1 MDGAR
6 RSDPADRIHMIME
19 LGPTFWRARL
29 TRVPRLGAAAAG
41 LALAGC
47 GLLDSP
53 ATTLLPRSD
62 FGWTSHRIF
71 LQILR
76 WDTAIFLVVQA
87 LLLVAI
93 FRFRERD
100 PQAIPKQVRG
110 SAVLEIIWTLLPAVI
125 LTFIAFPT
133 VAAIFRTQT
142 APPKDTL
149 RVKVIGHQW
158 WWEFHY
164 PDLGVTTA
172 SDLHLP
178 AGRPVS
184 LEIASTDVIHS
195 FWVPPLGGKRDA
207 IPGSVTRIVLT
218 ADTPGVYYG
227 QCAEFCGASHA
238 NMRHLAVVDAPD
250 AFAAWAAQQKE
261 PAPTPPDGSAA
272 ATGLQVFRAGTCV
285 GCHAVRGV
293 SAGGIGPD
301 LTHFGSRKTL
311 AGGMLPN
318 TPEHLARW
326 VRHAPAV
333 KPGSLMPEQKL
344 SDPEVAALVA
354 YLQSLR

>member
-1 MDGAR
+1 
-6 RSDPADRIHMIME
+6 ME
-19 LGPTFWRARL
+19 SGPSFRRARL
-29 TRVPRLGAAAAG
+29 TRVLGLWVMAVG
-41 LALAGC
+41 FTLAGC
-47 GLLDSP
+47 GLLESP
-53 ATTLLPRSD
+53 ATTLTPRSD

-76 WDTAIFLVVQA
+76 WDTAIFVVVQV
-87 LLLVAI
+87 LLLVAV
-93 FRFRERD
+93 FKFRERD
-100 PQAIPKQVRG
+100 PKAIPKQVRG
-110 SAVLEIIWTLLPAVI
+110 SAFLEIAWTIIPAVI

-133 VAAIFRTQT
+133 VAAIFRTQAT
-142 APPKDTL
+142 PPKDAL

-158 WWEFHY
+158 WWEFQY

-184 LEIASTDVIHS
+184 LEIVSTDVIHS
-195 FWVPPLGGKRDA
+195 FWVPQLGGKRDA
-207 IPGSVTRIVLT
+207 IPGSVTRITLT
-218 ADTPGVYYG
+218 ADTPGEYYG

-238 NMRHLAVVDAPD
+238 NMRHLAVVHAPE
-250 AFAAWAAQQKE
+250 AFTAWVAREKEAAL
-261 PAPTPPDGSAA
+261 TPPDGSPAA
-272 ATGLQVFRAGTCV
+272 AGLQVYRVSLCV

-293 SAGGIGPD
+293 SGGGIGPD
-301 LTHFGSRKTL
+301 LTHFGSRKTI
-311 AGGMLPN
+311 AGGILPN
-318 TPEHLARW
+318 TPENLARW
-326 VRHAPAV
+326 IRHAPAI

>member
-1 MDGAR
+1 
-6 RSDPADRIHMIME
+6 ME
-19 LGPTFWRARL
+19 SGPTLRRARP
-29 TRVPRLGAAAAG
+29 TRVLGLWALAVG
-41 LALAGC
+41 LSLAGC

-53 ATTLLPRSD
+53 ATTLQPRSD

-87 LLLVAI
+87 LLLVAVV
-93 FRFRERD
+93 RFRERD
-100 PQAIPKQVRG
+100 PKAVPRQVRG
-110 SAVLEIIWTLLPAVI
+110 SAVLELAWTLIPAVI

-142 APPKDTL
+142 VPPKDAL

-158 WWEFHY
+158 WWEFQY
-164 PDLGVTTA
+164 PDLGIVTA

-184 LEIASTDVIHS
+184 LEIASVDVIHS

-207 IPGSVTRIVLT
+207 TPGSVTRIVLT
-218 ADTPGVYYG
+218 ADAPGEYHG

-238 NMRHLAVVDAPD
+238 NMRHRAVVETPE
-250 AFAAWAAQQKE
+250 AFTAWVAKQKE
-261 PAPTPPDGSAA
+261 PAVTPPDGSPAA
-272 ATGLQVFRAGTCV
+272 EGARIFLMGTCV
-285 GCHAVRGV
+285 GCHTVRGV

-301 LTHFGSRKTL
+301 LTHFGSRRTI
-311 AGGMLPN
+311 AGGILSN
-318 TPEHLARW
+318 TPGNLTLW

-333 KPGSLMPEQKL
+333 KPGSIMPEQKL
-344 SDPEVAALVA
+344 SDAEVAAVVA
-354 YLQSLR
+354 YLESLQ

>member
-1 MDGAR
+1 MESEPPLR
-6 RSDPADRIHMIME
+6 RGRP
-19 LGPTFWRARL
+19 
-29 TRVPRLGAAAAG
+29 TRVSGLWALVVG

-47 GLLDSP
+47 GLLDSA
-53 ATTLLPRSD
+53 ATTLTPQSD

-71 LQILR
+71 IQILR
-76 WDTAIFLVVQA
+76 WDTAIFLVVQV
-87 LLLVAI
+87 LLLVAV

-100 PQAIPKQVRG
+100 PKAIPRQVRG
-110 SAVLEIIWTLLPAVI
+110 SAVLEIAWTLIPAVI

-142 APPKDTL
+142 APPKDAL

-158 WWEFHY
+158 WWEFQY
-164 PDLGVTTA
+164 PDLGVVTA

-184 LEIASTDVIHS
+184 LEISSTDVIHS
-195 FWVPPLGGKRDA
+195 FWVPRLGGKRDA
-207 IPGSVTRIVLT
+207 IPGSMTRIVLT
-218 ADTPGVYYG
+218 AAAPAEYPAVYHG

-238 NMRHLAVVDAPD
+238 NMRHVAVVETPE
-250 AFAAWAAQQKE
+250 AFAGWAAKQKE
-261 PAPTPPDGSAA
+261 PALTPPDGSPAA
-272 ATGLQVFRAGTCV
+272 SGLQVYRTGTCV
-285 GCHAVRGV
+285 GCHTVRGV

-301 LTHFGSRKTL
+301 LTHFGSRTTI
-311 AGGMLPN
+311 AGGILPN
-318 TPEHLARW
+318 TPENLARW
-326 VRHAPAV
+326 VRHAPV
-333 KPGSLMPEQKL
+333 LKPGSLMPAQKL